1 MIGSP
6 SSQALMP
13 QERGERD
20 VKEVK
25 IDVARSIWTTT
36 LTRKTSTAQEEER
49 IRRQTPSSCPD
60 ALSLATLARPT
71 DLSSNDVTVRVPI
84 SRGLPLQRLSGR
96 GNSKYTRRSR
106 TSGLRSSGRRK
117 ASARTCL
124 ERGARQEISRMM
136 DLPGPTFT
144 SETRRLLQRR
154 EEAPSC
160 HNI

>member
-36 LTRKTSTAQEEER
+36 LTRKTSTAQEKER

-106 TSGLRSSGRRK
+106 TSGLRRSGRRE
-117 ASARTCL
+117 ASARTYL